1 MAIDGRYEAKVKAP
15 IGAMEM
21 VLVLATDGDVLTG
34 TVSSKKDTTELR
46 NGVVN
51 GNEFSFNFDMN
62 APMGRTEVSVRGSV
76 EGDAINGFVT
86 TPLGT
91 VSLAGQRA

>member
-1 MAIDGRYEAKVKAP
+1 MAIDGSYTAKVKAP

-21 VLVLATDGDVLTG
+21 NLVLTTDGNALVG

-46 NGVVN
+46 NGVVI

-62 APMGRTEVSVRGSV
+62 APMGRTEVSVTGSV
-76 EGDAINGFVT
+76 DGDTISGFLT

-91 VSLAGQRA
+91 VSLSGQRV